1 MFYEFSCLAK
11 VLRVGNTV
19 WYQRRSGCTVLQPDL
34 DSPFLKEYRLKHGI
48 TLEQLSDGLCS
59 ASGLARIEAG
69 ARTVG
74 LEEEAALFFRG
85 KRLWMRRQR

>member
-1 MFYEFSCLAK
+1 M
-11 VLRVGNTV
+11 
-19 WYQRRSGCTVLQPDL
+19 

-69 ARTVG
+69 STGDVGICISWKKKRPFFQGGKTVD
-74 LEEEAALFFRG
+74 ETTEVIQNRV
-85 KRLWMRRQR
+85 RLLLQENL

>member
-1 MFYEFSCLAK
+1 M
-11 VLRVGNTV
+11 
-19 WYQRRSGCTVLQPDL
+19 

-59 ASGLARIEAG
+59 ASGLARIETG

-74 LEEEAALFFRG
+74 LEEEAALFFQGEKTVDETAEVIQNRV
-85 KRLWMRRQR
+85 RLLLQENL